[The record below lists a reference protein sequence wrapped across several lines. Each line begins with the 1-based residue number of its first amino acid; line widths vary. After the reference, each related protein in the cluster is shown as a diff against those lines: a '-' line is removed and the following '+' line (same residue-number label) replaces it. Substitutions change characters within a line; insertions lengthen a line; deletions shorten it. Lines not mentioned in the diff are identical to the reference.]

1 LGDFRVKLQN
11 NQKLIYEYLPLPAIV
26 YQFDPKD
33 YEEEEAPVV
42 EPEQPKSPRT
52 LLTEENK
59 ALGTFIGSN
68 SYHYR
73 RGTH

>member
-1 LGDFRVKLQN
+1 M
-11 NQKLIYEYLPLPAIV
+11 PAII

-52 LLTEENK
+52 QLTEENK
-59 ALGTFIGSN
+59 ALGTFICSN
-68 SYHYR
+68 SDRYR